1 MIFNKKRDM
10 QYYMEKVIKQ
20 NHFGFKV
27 NNRGIL
33 FANGVNEIRT
43 FLAYKEGH
51 WYGSCGDIAGTT
63 DNLSEKGKHLFLISE
78 NKFWM
83 MRNDGSVE
91 YSSATKKLSED
102 AVVFLF
108 AVQKQGLCLYV
119 IDGHKNK
126 APMMTLMESD
136 PQSICLAVT
145 IITAL
150 VRQYDP
156 KRADEMEEFWF
167 EAKIAEETFGK
178 SVEYLDYA
186 NQQDEEI
193 QSDKIKEEKNIVL
206 PWD

>member
-1 MIFNKKRDM
+1 MIFNKKCDM

-33 FANGVNEIRT
+33 FANGVNEICT

-51 WYGSCGDIAGTT
+51 WYGSRGDIAGTT

-108 AVQKQGLCLYV
+108 AVHKHGLCLYV

-126 APMMTLMESD
+126 APMITLMEPD
-136 PQSICLAVT
+136 TQSIRLAAV
-145 IITAL
+145 ILIAL
-150 VRQYDP
+150 VRQYDS
-156 KRADEMEEFWF
+156 KSADQMEEFWF
-167 EAKIAEETFGK
+167 SEKTPEEM
-178 SVEYLDYA
+178 LDECL
-186 NQQDEEI
+186 DHLWSSI
-193 QSDKIKEEKNIVL
+193 
-206 PWD
+206 

>member
-1 MIFNKKRDM
+1 MIFNKKCDM

-43 FLAYKEGH
+43 FLAYKEGQ

-119 IDGHKNK
+119 IDGHKNE
-126 APMMTLMESD
+126 APMMTLMDSD

-156 KRADEMEEFWF
+156 KRAAEMEEFWY

-178 SVEYLDYA
+178 SVENLEFT
-186 NQQDEEI
+186 NQKDE
-193 QSDKIKEEKNIVL
+193 DADRTEKREDVDL
-206 PWD
+206 PWN